1 MFKKFFAKY
10 ARAVSDG
17 RERKR
22 LYNLYCARI
31 ISEIIFF
38 ALCAAIII
46 ESLIF
51 SEAMETA
58 EITDLPFIVFGVTLL
73 LWIISAIVT
82 LALWLSF
89 RSAYK
94 RILNSPARADEMP
107 QVASYRQK
115 VKADKK
121 NTFKKLWWAWLVFGL
136 CAAAFIAC
144 IAMEVIKNPESEGV
158 GHRRFLGVA
167 CRRAYACFCLYVS
180 EHKKTAE
187 RQYH

>member
-94 RILNSPARADEMP
+94 MILSSPARADEMP

-121 NTFKKLWWAWLVFGL
+121 STLRKLWWAWLVFGL

-144 IAMEVIKNPESEGV
+144 IAM
-158 GHRRFLGVA
+158 
-167 CRRAYACFCLYVS
+167 
-180 EHKKTAE
+180 
-187 RQYH
+187 

>member
-82 LALWLSF
+82 LAC
-89 RSAYK
+89 
-94 RILNSPARADEMP
+94 
-107 QVASYRQK
+107 
-115 VKADKK
+115 
-121 NTFKKLWWAWLVFGL
+121 G
-136 CAAAFIAC
+136 
-144 IAMEVIKNPESEGV
+144 
-158 GHRRFLGVA
+158 
-167 CRRAYACFCLYVS
+167 
-180 EHKKTAE
+180 
-187 RQYH
+187 

>member
-1 MFKKFFAKY
+1 MFKKFFVKY

-107 QVASYRQK
+107 QVTSTA
-115 VKADKK
+115 VK
-121 NTFKKLWWAWLVFGL
+121 
-136 CAAAFIAC
+136 
-144 IAMEVIKNPESEGV
+144 
-158 GHRRFLGVA
+158 
-167 CRRAYACFCLYVS
+167 
-180 EHKKTAE
+180 
-187 RQYH
+187 